1 MFLLGPA
8 LLEVSARRLLNRL
21 HTTHGAPARTA
32 AAEFPLVSA
41 ALDQHAAAVRDI
53 LDMGIENTSSV
64 PATVLLAG
72 YVRGLLD
79 HASPAGADTIPF
91 VSAAPEDAHGWLNAD
106 WLQLRL
112 AGVCL
117 HDAGRQG

>member
-21 HTTHGAPARTA
+21 NTTHGAPARIA
-32 AAEFPLVSA
+32 AAEFPVVSA

-53 LDMGIENTSSV
+53 LDFGVEDAGSV
-64 PATVLLAG
+64 PAAVLLAG
-72 YVRGLLD
+72 YARGLLD
-79 HASPAGADTIPF
+79 HAGPADAGTVPF
-91 VSAAPEDAHGWLNAD
+91 VSAAPEDPLGWVDAD

-117 HDAGRQG
+117 HAARLA

>member
-21 HTTHGAPARTA
+21 HTTHGAGARTA
-32 AAEFPLVSA
+32 AAEFPSVSA

-53 LDMGIENTSSV
+53 LDMGIEGASAV

-79 HASPAGADTIPF
+79 HAGPADPF

-117 HDAGRQG
+117 HDADRQG